1 MLVNTTNGVF
11 GTPTTVATSVTSYA
25 ARKNARFKSL
35 TSNIQ
40 TIQQRWNDTYNSLP
54 KQSQMVVDYSLDAAK
69 AEFRRRN
76 PHIKSFKDVKKY
88 LASANDMTMSDIS
101 IDGTMQ
107 RLLNIHWVLELLNRF
122 VATKVVP
129 IQVYKPEGSD
139 VYLAWDG
146 QHTLVL
152 LWLITVHLFEEDPA
166 NVQIPVNIYSSHF
179 KPEIRVNFVELNGPI
194 GKKGLDQFDL
204 FEQMVYGYFVDGNK
218 DPLWKEAAD
227 KQTIIESHDLF
238 VTSKKFGDEDQPGA
252 ISRMQEVNKLTVES
266 LGWLCDY
273 LVAVGAQNR
282 PVEEKEMVMM
292 AYFFERCRVAKDV
305 TVTQQFIY
313 DVANLTQRLWNA
325 DWSPSSKFWIK
336 ASNAYA
342 NWHATHVG
350 VGTPRFNKEPVHGY
364 PFFIEQLKKDLP
376 HYTFPENRSTS
387 EFSPAV
393 EDLYNQSPATPMLAE
408 AVA

>member
-1 MLVNTTNGVF
+1 MLVNNTNGVF
-11 GTPTTVATSVTSYA
+11 GIPAVVGNAVKSYA
-25 ARKNARFKSL
+25 ARKNARFKNL

-54 KQSQMVVDYSLDAAK
+54 SHSQQVVDYSLNAAK

-76 PHIKSFKDVKKY
+76 SHIKSFEDVKKY
-88 LASANDMTMSDIS
+88 LAEAKDMKMNDIS

-129 IQVYKPEGSD
+129 IQVYKPEDSS

-152 LWLITVHLFEEDPA
+152 LWLIAVHLFEEDPE
-166 NVQIPVNIYSSHF
+166 NIEIPVNIYSSHF

-194 GKKGLDQFDL
+194 GKKGLDQFDT

-238 VTSKKFGDEDQPGA
+238 VTSKKFGDEDQAGA
-252 ISRMQEVNKLTVES
+252 ISRMQEINKMTTES

-273 LVAVGAQNR
+273 LVAVGGQHR
-282 PVEEKEMVMM
+282 PIEEKEMVMM
-292 AYFFERCRVAKDV
+292 AYFFERCRVAKNVVV
-305 TVTQQFIY
+305 TPEFIY
-313 DVANLTQRLWNA
+313 DVANLAQRLWNA

-342 NWHATHVG
+342 KWHASHVG
-350 VGTPRFNKEPVHGY
+350 VGDPHFRKEPVHGY

-376 HYTFPENRSTS
+376 QYTFPENRSTS
-387 EFSPAV
+387 EFVPAV
-393 EDLYNQSPATPMLAE
+393 EDLYTQGTATPVLSEAE
-408 AVA
+408 V